1 MSDAVR
7 RVEPLTSP
15 PDATIVVPGSKSIT
29 NRALVCAGLAPGRS
43 ELRGIGRADDTDAMI
58 AGISA
63 LGAQVVVDGTDAA
76 VIGTSSRGPG
86 RATSIDARLSGTT
99 ARFLAPVAA
108 LGTEPVR
115 IDGGTPLRARPMG
128 DIVSALETLGAAVQ
142 TAPGG
147 HLPFTVRGPL
157 HGGEVTIDSATS
169 SQFASGLL
177 LAAPCLADGLNL
189 RLAGEGVSRPYLDMT
204 MEVMTAFGAR
214 VEVPDPLT
222 FQVAPGGYRDAEFQ
236 VEPDASAAS
245 YFFAVAAITG
255 GRVRIDGLGSTS
267 LQGDLQ
273 FVHVL
278 EEMGAAVRMTEHS
291 TEVEGTGHLRG
302 VRVDLRDLSD
312 TAQTVAAV
320 AVFAEG
326 PTTIDGIGFIRRK
339 ETDRIGSVATELRR
353 IGIDVDVEAD
363 GMTIHPG
370 APRAGRIETYDDHRM
385 AMSFAVIG
393 LHASGIEIAD
403 PGCVSKTFPNF
414 WDTLD
419 QLRTQ

>member
-1 MSDAVR
+1 MTATVQR
-7 RVEPLTSP
+7 IEPLTSP
-15 PDATIVVPGSKSIT
+15 PDATIMVPGSKSIT
-29 NRALVCAGLAPGRS
+29 NRALVCAGLATGRS

-63 LGAQVVVDGTDAA
+63 LGAQVAVDGTDAS
-76 VIGTSSRGPG
+76 VSGTSGRGPG
-86 RATSIDARLSGTT
+86 RAVVLDARLSGTT

-108 LGTEPVR
+108 LGADPVR
-115 IDGGTPLRARPMG
+115 IDGGAPLRARPMD
-128 DIVSALETLGAAVQ
+128 DIVSALEAMGAGLE

-147 HLPFTVRGPL
+147 HLPLTVRGPL
-157 HGGEVTIDSATS
+157 RGGEVTIAAATS

-177 LAAPCLADGLNL
+177 LAAPCLAEGLTV
-189 RLAGEGVSRPYLDMT
+189 RLAGQGVSRPYLDLT
-204 MEVMTAFGAR
+204 VDVMTAFGAR

-222 FQVAPGGYRDAEFQ
+222 FHVAPGGYAGVEFRI
-236 VEPDASAAS
+236 EPDASAAS
-245 YFFAVAAITG
+245 YFFAAAAITG
-255 GRVRIDGLGSTS
+255 GRVRIEGLGSAS

-278 EEMGAAVRMTEHS
+278 EEMGAAVRMTEQS

-302 VRVDLRDLSD
+302 VRVDLRDFSD

-320 AVFAEG
+320 AVFADG

-370 APRAGRIETYDDHRM
+370 TPQPGRIETYDDHRM

-393 LHASGIEIAD
+393 LRAAGIEIAD

-419 QLRTQ
+419 QLRAE